1 MRNVFF
7 RREVFSWALYDW
19 ANSAF
24 ATTVMAG
31 FFPVFFS
38 AISQDIS
45 AERSQFWFNITL
57 AGSSLLV
64 AVVAPL
70 LGAIS
75 DRGGSRKKFL
85 VTFAAAGILMT
96 AALAWVHAG
105 QWWIGL
111 LLYGLGTIGFSG
123 ANVFYDSMI
132 VDVAEEEDFD
142 LVSAFGYAM
151 GYIGGGLLFAVN
163 VLMAQKPEMF
173 GRTLVYL
180 GLAEGIAI
188 YGLVVSIL
196 LTPMLASK
204 LLKIRLGKDGKP
216 KREWLLPRML
226 KAGIAAAKA
235 GQREKA
241 HALLMAVL
249 RADEEN

>member
-7 RREVFSWALYDW
+7 RREVLSWALYDW

-64 AVVAPL
+64 AIVAPL

-105 QWWIGL
+105 QWWVGL

-123 ANVFYDSMI
+123 ANS
-132 VDVAEEEDFD
+132 
-142 LVSAFGYAM
+142 VSFSSS
-151 GYIGGGLLFAVN
+151 
-163 VLMAQKPEMF
+163 VL
-173 GRTLVYL
+173 Y
-180 GLAEGIAI
+180 
-188 YGLVVSIL
+188 
-196 LTPMLASK
+196 
-204 LLKIRLGKDGKP
+204 
-216 KREWLLPRML
+216 
-226 KAGIAAAKA
+226 
-235 GQREKA
+235 
-241 HALLMAVL
+241 
-249 RADEEN
+249 